1 MTPAPLPQ
9 RLRPAPREESR
20 PKVNTPSLVRGSRTT
35 TPTAEPNS
43 LQCVL
48 YGLAF
53 TRRNPPHPL
62 GSFKHIEQPLN
73 ARPSRHTFPQSK
85 LPPRSP
91 RASEPWEPPGGAGSG
106 RPSGSGGVA
115 FLCTPV
121 RQGLTSL
128 GAGRVASFGGLS
140 PQSGRHSRVPPRGTY
155 RVSGRAGGPENKN
168 RPLLG
173 RSNPCLLRRSNMA
186 RKETPSER
194 PLPLPEPT
202 ELDRARMKRA
212 LLRVHT
218 ASDNTTAP
226 DSDHPG
232 GMFSVVRSIEQ
243 TLASMREE
251 FAEMRG
257 AVELVADAF
266 DRLSVRER
274 VASRSSE
281 RTTTLTRTQSA
292 ETLQV
297 SLNTFDK
304 HYRPRLSNV
313 GVRGKPLFG
322 RAAVEALA
330 SGAASDSV
338 KVPRP
343 VARGKNSVDKQ
354 LASDPAAQD
363 ILKLIQQKRKGG

>member
-1 MTPAPLPQ
+1 
-9 RLRPAPREESR
+9 
-20 PKVNTPSLVRGSRTT
+20 
-35 TPTAEPNS
+35 
-43 LQCVL
+43 
-48 YGLAF
+48 
-53 TRRNPPHPL
+53 
-62 GSFKHIEQPLN
+62 
-73 ARPSRHTFPQSK
+73 
-85 LPPRSP
+85 
-91 RASEPWEPPGGAGSG
+91 
-106 RPSGSGGVA
+106 
-115 FLCTPV
+115 
-121 RQGLTSL
+121 
-128 GAGRVASFGGLS
+128 
-140 PQSGRHSRVPPRGTY
+140 
-155 RVSGRAGGPENKN
+155 
-168 RPLLG
+168 
-173 RSNPCLLRRSNMA
+173 MA